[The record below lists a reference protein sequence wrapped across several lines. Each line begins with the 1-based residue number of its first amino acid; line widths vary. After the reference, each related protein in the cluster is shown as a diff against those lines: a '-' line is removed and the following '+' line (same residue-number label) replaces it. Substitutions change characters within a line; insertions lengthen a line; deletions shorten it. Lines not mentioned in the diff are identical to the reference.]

1 MSTSVFPTHAVVR
14 SYVLLFL
21 ISGRQLRRRRR
32 RDALQLPQCTV
43 AVTLI
48 RLYFREYRAS
58 VCAAAKNG

>member
-1 MSTSVFPTHAVVR
+1 MVR

-21 ISGRQLRRRRR
+21 ISGRQLRRRHR